1 MRNRRRI
8 MRRGPLIIY
17 NKDNG
22 ITRAF
27 RNIPGK
33 VSVRKLSDVITEFS
47 FPATNCRTAEYCWVD
62 D

>member
-1 MRNRRRI
+1 